1 MSDPPDWSSDSE
13 LVGGRYQ
20 LLNRLG
26 EGAMGTTHRAL
37 DRLSG
42 RVVTVKRL
50 KPGGAAVVGEPLTRS
65 DYRLALAQEFRLLAS
80 LRHPNIVSVL
90 DYGFDAARRPFF
102 CMDLQENAQTIVD
115 AGRQRPLLVR
125 ADLLV
130 QLLRALVYL
139 HRHGIIHC
147 DIKPANVVVVDTQV
161 KVLDF
166 GLSVYGGLLE
176 PEAAP
181 LAGTPLYMAPELLR
195 GARPSEASDLYS
207 AGVLAYEL
215 FAGHLLP
222 PGPEME
228 QVVRSGEG
236 VGRLLRRTDGAL
248 DPRVEPIVARLLAGN
263 PAERYEDAS
272 QSIHA
277 LAAALG
283 QPFDSETVATRESL
297 LQNAPLVGRDGEL
310 AVLAGRLRTTAAG
323 RGGTVLLGGES
334 GVGKSRLMEELR
346 TRGLV
351 DGFAVV
357 GGQAVSEGGSPYH
370 AWRDVVRGLA
380 VRETIAAQA
389 AGVLRAIVPDLPR
402 LLGRPVADPPAVDP
416 AAAQS
421 RLLLAV
427 EGLVRAQTQPVLIL
441 LEDLQ
446 WAGSESV
453 ALLAALA
460 RMASALPLLIVG
472 SFRSDE
478 AADFPE
484 QVAGAEVIL
493 LPRLDARAIA
503 ELARAMMGPAGAQP
517 QVAAFLEGETEGI
530 PLFIVEAVRLLA
542 ESVGSLAEIG
552 TQPLPPHLLSGGM
565 RQVLQRRVERVPAD
579 GVPALRT
586 AAVIGREIDP
596 ALLRLVHPRLDSDH
610 WLRTCA
616 AAAVVE
622 VREQG
627 GARFAHDKLREHVLG
642 ALAADQRA
650 ALHRQVAL
658 AIEAAYPNAP
668 ERDPALAH
676 HWRLA
681 GDAARELIYEE
692 RSAAQALAGGAYEE
706 AIARFERA
714 LELIQD
720 GGAGT
725 GARVA
730 ASSLARLANP
740 LTRTTTREPDLR
752 RGLIEAGI
760 SESYYRLG
768 DLRACERH
776 ALLALTTFGLGAPS
790 GGIAWV
796 AAIGRELVIRGAQFV
811 TGRRIAVAVDPA
823 VAGAIGQSQTQLLEA
838 YFYSLRAL
846 PILWALLRYL
856 NLTEPAGPSTDLS
869 RAYVYLAVVSGVAS
883 LPRLAARWSRHAVA
897 IAEGTATPGSVAYA
911 LNRSTALELGRCW
924 WSEAAAHI
932 RRAEAIASGIGDM
945 RLCEEARTQAGIL
958 ALYHGPLEPGLEPL
972 QSAYELSRR
981 SGSQQGACWS
991 LLGRGD
997 LLVRL
1002 GRASE
1007 AVPLYEEAIGRVDE
1021 PAMRTE
1027 GIWGHGGLALAWLR
1041 LDRPERAGD
1050 HVRLALGLL
1059 AATTPFAF
1067 WVQQGTA
1074 ATAEVALALLE
1085 RERGAGRARAL
1096 RGEAA
1101 RACAAMHRYARR
1113 FPLGRGHDLLW
1124 RGVFAWL
1131 TGHPQR
1137 ARRTWRSAIVV
1148 AQALGLPYEQARA
1161 HVELG
1166 RHLPGDD
1173 PERAVHFDA
1182 ARDLFAGLGCADAV
1196 ARVERD
1202 RDHPADAGRPG

>member
-1 MSDPPDWSSDSE
+1 MVDSSDWSSDSE

-42 RVVTVKRL
+42 RVVTLKRL

-90 DYGFDAARRPFF
+90 DYGFDADRRPFF

-166 GLSVYGGLLE
+166 GLSVYGDRLE

-195 GARPSEASDLYS
+195 GARPSQASDLYA

-222 PGPEME
+222 PGPEVE
-228 QVVRSGEG
+228 QVIRSGEG
-236 VGRLLRRTDGAL
+236 VGRLLRRPDGAL
-248 DPRVEPIVARLLAGN
+248 DPRVQSIVARLLAGD
-263 PAERYEDAS
+263 PAERYADAS
-272 QSIHA
+272 QVIQA

-283 QPFDSETVATRESL
+283 QAFGSETVATRESL

-310 AVLAGRLRTTAAG
+310 GVLAGRLRATAAG
-323 RGGTVLLGGES
+323 RGGTVLLGGKS
-334 GVGKSRLMEELR
+334 GVGKSRLIEELR

-351 DGFAVV
+351 GGFAVV

-370 AWRDVVRGLA
+370 AWRDVVRGLV
-380 VRETIAAQA
+380 VRGTIATQA

-402 LLGRPVADPPAVDP
+402 LLGRPVADPPTVDP
-416 AAAQS
+416 AAGQS

-427 EGLVRAQTQPVLIL
+427 EELVRAQTQPVLIL
-441 LEDLQ
+441 LDDLQ

-460 RMASALPLLIVG
+460 RVASALPLLIVG

-517 QVAAFLEGETEGI
+517 QVAAFLESETEGI

-552 TQPLPPHLLSGGM
+552 AQPLPPHLLSGGM

-622 VREQG
+622 LHEQG

-642 ALAADQRA
+642 ALAPDQRA

-658 AIEAAYPNAP
+658 AIESAYPNAP
-668 ERDPALAH
+668 ERAPALAH

-681 GDAARELIYEE
+681 GDAARELAYAE
-692 RSAAQALAGGAYEE
+692 RSAAQALAGGAYRE

-714 LELIQD
+714 LELIED
-720 GGAGT
+720 RGDAT
-725 GARVA
+725 GERA
-730 ASSLARLANP
+730 AASLARLANP
-740 LTRTTTREPDLR
+740 LTRATTREADRR

-760 SESYYRLG
+760 GEAYYRLG

-776 ALLALTTFGLGAPS
+776 ALLALTT
-790 GGIAWV
+790 
-796 AAIGRELVIRGAQFV
+796 
-811 TGRRIAVAVDPA
+811 
-823 VAGAIGQSQTQLLEA
+823 
-838 YFYSLRAL
+838 LR
-846 PILWALLRYL
+846 P
-856 NLTEPAGPSTDLS
+856 
-869 RAYVYLAVVSGVAS
+869 
-883 LPRLAARWSRHAVA
+883 
-897 IAEGTATPGSVAYA
+897 
-911 LNRSTALELGRCW
+911 
-924 WSEAAAHI
+924 
-932 RRAEAIASGIGDM
+932 RRAERPHRVDRRGRPRAGDP
-945 RLCEEARTQAGIL
+945 RGATGDRPADRRRRR
-958 ALYHGPLEPGLEPL
+958 PG
-972 QSAYELSRR
+972 R
-981 SGSQQGACWS
+981 
-991 LLGRGD
+991 GRGD
-997 LLVRL
+997 RAVADAAARGLLLLAAGAADRL
-1002 GRASE
+1002 GPAALPQPHRARRS
-1007 AVPLYEEAIGRVDE
+1007 
-1021 PAMRTE
+1021 
-1027 GIWGHGGLALAWLR
+1027 
-1041 LDRPERAGD
+1041 LDRPVARLRLPGGGVRRRVAAAAGGALVAPRRGD
-1050 HVRLALGLL
+1050 RRGHRDARRGGVRPQPLHR
-1059 AATTPFAF
+1059 P
-1067 WVQQGTA
+1067 
-1074 ATAEVALALLE
+1074 
-1085 RERGAGRARAL
+1085 RARAL
-1096 RGEAA
+1096 LVERSGGSHPARRLDRQRHRRHAAVRGGAHPGRHSRPLPRPAGA
-1101 RACAAMHRYARR
+1101 RARAAAERLRAQ
-1113 FPLGRGHDLLW
+1113 P
-1124 RGVFAWL
+1124 
-1131 TGHPQR
+1131 PQR
-1137 ARRTWRSAIVV
+1137 QPAGRLLEPARPGRPVGAPRSRQRGGTAVRGSDRPRRRT
-1148 AQALGLPYEQARA
+1148 GDA
-1161 HVELG
+1161 H
-1166 RHLPGDD
+1166 
-1173 PERAVHFDA
+1173 
-1182 ARDLFAGLGCADAV
+1182 
-1196 ARVERD
+1196 
-1202 RDHPADAGRPG
+1202 